1 MLVPPEV
8 SRASLAVEFPSAAS
22 WAGRHSWTLELD
34 PAALRVTAR
43 LTHPNGTALIL
54 VGEFDDYPMLA
65 PAWRF
70 VDESGASPTSTWPK
84 AGEAPGLSSIFI
96 IGATGPVICAHFNRL
111 AYGEHGGP
119 HGDWGAAARWREIG
133 EGIQATTL
141 ADMLSAINRHLS
153 VSPGILP

>member
-22 WAGRHSWTLELD
+22 WAGRHAWTLDLD
-34 PAALRVTAR
+34 PAVLKVTVR
-43 LTHPNGTALIL
+43 LTHPNGTALVL

-70 VDESGASPTSTWPK
+70 VDETGASPTSAWP
-84 AGEAPGLSSIFI
+84 APRNVPELSSMFI
-96 IGATGPVICAHFNRL
+96 NGSRGPVICAHFNRL

-119 HGDWGAAARWREIG
+119 HGDWGAVARWREIDT
-133 EGIQATTL
+133 GIQAATL
-141 ADMLSAINRHLS
+141 GDMLSAINRHLS
-153 VSPGILP
+153 ISPGMLP